1 MIRALF
7 VNSVIMAGLAL
18 GCARATGQPTAESE
32 YSPPRT
38 VRGEP
43 DLQGVWQALNAAA
56 WNLEDHG
63 GAAGVPAGKS
73 VVEGGSIPYQPWAL
87 EKRKENLANRRTADP
102 EAHCDMP
109 GVPRITYMPYPFQ
122 ILQLG
127 RYVAINYEY
136 LNLTRY
142 IYMDKT
148 PRPGPDVIDFY
159 MGASDGHWDGS
170 TLVIDTTNFN
180 DRTWL
185 DRAGNFH
192 SDKLH
197 VVERF
202 TRTGRDHLQYEVTIE
217 DPKVFTRPW
226 KISMPLYRR
235 LEKDAELLEYEC
247 YAYLEE
253 DGAQGREK

>member
-1 MIRALF
+1 MR
-7 VNSVIMAGLAL
+7 SVLAVVAIMAGFAL
-18 GCARATGQPTAESE
+18 GCVRATGQPAASD

-38 VRGEP
+38 ARGEP
-43 DLQGVWQALNAAA
+43 DLQGIWQVLNSAA

-63 GAAGVPAGKS
+63 GATGVPAGAS
-73 VVEGGSIPYQPWAL
+73 VVEGGSIPYQTWAL
-87 EKRKENLANRRTADP
+87 AKRKENFANRRTADP

-127 RYVAINYEY
+127 RYVVINYEY

-148 PRPGPDVIDFY
+148 PRPGADVIDFY
-159 MGASDGHWDGS
+159 MGASDGHWDGN
-170 TLVIDTTNFN
+170 TLVVDTTNNN
-180 DRTWL
+180 DRTWF

-202 TRTGRDHLQYEVTIE
+202 TRTSRDHLQYEATIE

-253 DGAQGREK
+253 DGAPGSGK

>member
-1 MIRALF
+1 MRCAFAVGAI
-7 VNSVIMAGLAL
+7 VAGFAL
-18 GCARATGQPTAESE
+18 GCMRATGQPDAQSS
-32 YSPPRT
+32 YSPSRT
-38 VRGEP
+38 ARGEP
-43 DLQGVWQALNAAA
+43 DLQGIWQVLNSAA

-63 GAAGVPAGKS
+63 GATGVPAGAS
-73 VVEGGSIPYQPWAL
+73 VVEGGSIPYQAWAL
-87 EKRKENLANRRTADP
+87 AKRKENFANRRSADP

-127 RYVAINYEY
+127 RYVVINYEY

-159 MGASDGHWDGS
+159 MGASDGHWEGN
-170 TLVIDTTNFN
+170 TLVVDSTNFN
-180 DRTWL
+180 DRSWF

-192 SDKLH
+192 SDTLH

-202 TRTGRDHLQYEVTIE
+202 TRTSSDHLNYEVTIE
-217 DPKVFTRPW
+217 DSKVFTRPW

-235 LEKDAELLEYEC
+235 VEKGAELLEFEC

-253 DGAQGREK
+253 DGAPGSEK